1 MVQKHNKMP
10 KKEVKITFTIHGG
23 NNQILPNATH
33 AVQNF
38 YSNVPSPLMPEEEDA
53 VEIKKTI
60 LEKTAEPEQWEPAQA
75 VPQKQEKEEET
86 YRHLSSYINN
96 EELYHY
102 YKEKLKVCLQA
113 SDIAKVAVEMA
124 MNEDIP
130 RIDRDEIVKER
141 FFKLLPPLCS
151 RLIKKTSHSNLRQR
165 INDILVKLPGR
176 K

>member
-1 MVQKHNKMP
+1 MSQKYLKIP
-10 KKEVKITFTIHGG
+10 KNEVKISFNIHGG

-38 YSNVPSPLMPEEEDA
+38 YNTGSFPKMSVEEDT
-53 VEIKKTI
+53 VEVKKTI

-86 YRHLSSYINN
+86 YSHLSSYINN

-113 SDIAKVAVEMA
+113 SDIAQVAVEMA

-151 RLIKKTSHSNLRQR
+151 RLIRKTSHSNLRQR